1 MPISFFN
8 RNKGIDTSDATAVAT
23 DIANGKTAYAKG
35 EKLEGTAESIT
46 DYIYS
51 ENKSG
56 TSYSYIKQIKKVGI
70 VDMNGAKNAN
80 SAFRDYSNLEE
91 IKSIINTNSIT
102 NTTEMFYN
110 CNSLKSVPE
119 FDTYLVSNFQGMFF
133 GCKSLKSVPKFDT
146 SNATNLYAM
155 FQGCTAIIDVPKFDT
170 HLNRDMTYMFS
181 GCENLVNIPELDTS
195 NVKSLSGTFTNC
207 YSITNIPQL
216 DTSKVTNMDRAFL
229 NCEKL
234 VTVPLLDTSKITSV
248 AGFVETFKNCSLLS
262 NDSLNIILQM
272 LINATAYT
280 GTKTLK
286 YIGLSETQA
295 QTCTTLS
302 NWAACQE
309 AGWTTGY

>member
-1 MPISFFN
+1 MPIIFFN

-56 TSYSYIKQIKKVGI
+56 TSYEYIKQIKKVGI
-70 VDMNGAKNAN
+70 VDMNGAKTATE
-80 SAFRDYSNLEE
+80 AFRNYSNLEE
-91 IKSIINTNSIT
+91 IKSIINTSSIT
-102 NTTEMFYN
+102 NTTGMFYN
-110 CNSLKSVPE
+110 CNSLKNVPE
-119 FDTYLVSNFQGMFF
+119 FDTYLVSNFQNMFF

-146 SNATNLYAM
+146 SNATSLYAM

-170 HLNRDMTYMFS
+170 PLNTNMTYMFN

-195 NVKSLSGTFTNC
+195 NVKSLSGTFMNC

-216 DTSKVTNMDRAFL
+216 DTSKVTDMSRAFL

-248 AGFVETFKNCSLLS
+248 AGFIETFKNCSLLS

-286 YIGLSETQA
+286 AIGLSETQA